1 MKKVESVVEPKG
13 KGIELDVMPDT
24 KEEVYIQL
32 PKQKARR
39 IYRAPM
45 NLSLYAQSLSGI
57 VMIVALI
64 FVPIITLPGLVILVL
79 VAEVYLL
86 DWTYSKVGLLRD
98 AKSSIS
104 NKSANKS
111 PEDEIDQKVARTGPK
126 DQFVR

>member
-24 KEEVYIQL
+24 KEEVSIQL

-64 FVPIITLPGLVILVL
+64 FVPLITLPGLVILVL